1 MKKFVVVLVVCIGIT
16 VFADSKNVYHA
27 IQNDY
32 KNFYST
38 DSLYK
43 MGIVF
48 IVGGVAA
55 NSNIDQ
61 YLQNEYQNNLRN
73 TTTDNISKTM
83 KSFGEGRYTIPIAL
97 LATSLQ
103 YIKPESSVG
112 KWGEYVSR
120 SYFVGAPALLVMQR
134 VTGGSRPGERDY
146 NSRWKP
152 FKDNNGVSGHAFMGA
167 VPFLVIANMNQEN
180 PYIKY
185 TAIIASF
192 FTAWSRINDNAH
204 YTSQAFLGWY
214 MAYQSVHSV
223 CGKDLKNKYAIV
235 PFQKNDI
242 YGLNIIYRW

>member
-43 MGIVF
+43 MGIAF

-152 FKDNNGVSGHAFMGA
+152 FKDNKYIIKAENGTFALPVDKFKKAKKLNFSKK
-167 VPFLVIANMNQEN
+167 L
-180 PYIKY
+180 
-185 TAIIASF
+185 
-192 FTAWSRINDNAH
+192 
-204 YTSQAFLGWY
+204 
-214 MAYQSVHSV
+214 
-223 CGKDLKNKYAIV
+223 
-235 PFQKNDI
+235 QKNI
-242 YGLNIIYRW
+242 KMYNSQRGN